1 MISAIVYALLVTVAA
16 ASGGIFKP
24 GEWYE
29 ALEKPRWTPPNWAFP
44 VVWTI
49 LYLMIGAAGWIAWRL
64 TGFGLLTVLWLA
76 QLVFNAAWSYLFFGI
91 RRMGWA
97 LIDSGAMWLSIAAFI
112 VLAWPVS
119 PVASLLFVPYLVWV
133 TIAFALN
140 KRVRDLN
147 REAMAAARPAS

>member
-1 MISAIVYALLVTVAA
+1 MISALVYALLVAVAA

-119 PVASLLFVPYLVWV
+119 PVASLLFVPYLAWV

>member
-1 MISAIVYALLVTVAA
+1 MISALVYALLVAVAA

>member
-1 MISAIVYALLVTVAA
+1 MISAFVYALLVAVAA

-119 PVASLLFVPYLVWV
+119 PVASLLFVPYLAWV

-147 REAMAAARPAS
+147 REAMAAVRPAS

>member
-1 MISAIVYALLVTVAA
+1 MISALVYALLVAVAA

-97 LIDSGAMWLSIAAFI
+97 LIDSGAMWLLIAAFI

-119 PVASLLFVPYLVWV
+119 PVASLLFVPYLAWV

>member
-1 MISAIVYALLVTVAA
+1 MISALVYALLVAVAA

-97 LIDSGAMWLSIAAFI
+97 LIDAGAMWLSIAAFI

-119 PVASLLFVPYLVWV
+119 PVASLLFVPYLAWV

-147 REAMAAARPAS
+147 REAVAAARPAS

>member
-1 MISAIVYALLVTVAA
+1 MISALVYALLVAVAA

-119 PVASLLFVPYLVWV
+119 PVASLLFVPYLAWV

-147 REAMAAARPAS
+147 REAMAAVRPAS